1 MRQMGHIN
9 LEEKIDI
16 LPDGKLDIKST
27 LTLLKP
33 AHISFLLNYYPQ
45 LKEEVDENLNSDLR

>member
-9 LEEKIDI
+9 LEEKIKV
-16 LPDGKLDIKST
+16 LPNGKLDIKST

-33 AHISFLLNYYPQ
+33 EHISFLLNYYAQ
-45 LKEEVDENLNSDLR
+45 LKEEVDEDLNSDLR